1 MNSDKVKTLLLGM
14 ASINRLLAQE
24 TVGDGLFE
32 AVTDRMSDTL
42 IMGATA
48 LASVLRSTD
57 DTEEFEPLLAVEN
70 GTDTR
75 EFPAVVV
82 YEVDGTVAI

>member
-14 ASINRLLAQE
+14 ASINKMLAQE

-48 LASVLRSTD
+48 LASILRSTD
-57 DTEEFEPLLAVEN
+57 ETEEFEALVIEN

-82 YEVDGTVAI
+82 YDVNGKAV